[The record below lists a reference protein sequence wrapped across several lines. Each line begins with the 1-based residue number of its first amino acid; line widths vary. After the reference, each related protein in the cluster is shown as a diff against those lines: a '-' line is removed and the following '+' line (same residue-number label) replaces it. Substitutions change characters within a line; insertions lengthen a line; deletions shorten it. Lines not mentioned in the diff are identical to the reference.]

1 MACHVSATQR
11 EAFSFDATMSAEHAM
26 ASLAYINSFGV
37 SMWGEMAKAS
47 QCGESISAAMQHVC
61 TIGRDDF
68 LLVSPDI
75 VWLNEGNGFENI
87 FEVISNVS
95 WTVE

>member
-1 MACHVSATQR
+1 MACRISATQR

-26 ASLAYINSFGV
+26 ASLAYINRFGV
-37 SMWGEMAKAS
+37 SMCGEMAKAW
-47 QCGESISAAMQHVC
+47 QCGEPISAAMQHVC

-68 LLVSPDI
+68 IVVSPDV

>member
-1 MACHVSATQR
+1 MGCHASATQR

-37 SMWGEMAKAS
+37 SMWGEMTKAW
-47 QCGESISAAMQHVC
+47 QCGEPISAAMQHVC

-68 LLVSPDI
+68 LLVSPDV

>member
-1 MACHVSATQR
+1 MACLVSATQR

-26 ASLAYINSFGV
+26 ASLVYANSFGV
-37 SMWGEMAKAS
+37 SMWGEMAKAW
-47 QCGESISAAMQHVC
+47 QCGEPISAAMQHVC

-68 LLVSPDI
+68 LLVSPDV
-75 VWLNEGNGFENI
+75 VWLTEDNNFENI